1 MPFFFGFFF
10 IIVLALACGIC
21 MLINGGDPS
30 AYVGFFYL
38 LKSFWVLLKLTF
50 NNNIQST
57 SADFGLDVS
66 AIPQNDY
73 ILFDILYTLFFF
85 MVMIMINLLIA
96 IMSNTFAKFKKDSQS
111 LLMMEKYNIMT
122 YFEGR
127 CILDHVYTPLELLF
141 PPTSYLSNATMLLQA
156 LCCPRRSIVRNTPST
171 SPM

>member
-1 MPFFFGFFF
+1 
-10 IIVLALACGIC
+10 
-21 MLINGGDPS
+21 MLINSGDPS
-30 AYVGFFYL
+30 AYVGFYYL

-57 SADFGLDVS
+57 AADFGLDVAS
-66 AIPQNDY
+66 VPRNDY

-96 IMSNTFAKFKKDSQS
+96 IMSNTYDKFKKDSQS

-127 CILDHVYTPLELLF
+127 YILVLICS
-141 PPTSYLSNATMLLQA
+141 PP
-156 LCCPRRSIVRNTPST
+156 
-171 SPM
+171 

>member
-1 MPFFFGFFF
+1 MLTINKIITGDVPFFFGFFF

-21 MLINGGDPS
+21 MLINGGNPS
-30 AYVGFFYL
+30 AYVGFYDL

-57 SADFGLDVS
+57 AADFGLDVS
-66 AIPQNDY
+66 NVPNQDY

-96 IMSNTFAKFKKDSQS
+96 IMSNTYDKFKKDSQS

-122 YFEGR
+122 YFEGKYLPVR
-127 CILDHVYTPLELLF
+127 SYIFLFELNYHLNF
-141 PPTSYLSNATMLLQA
+141 Y
-156 LCCPRRSIVRNTPST
+156 V
-171 SPM
+171 